1 MKKVIRWEKKRKKK
15 LFNFAYEEITK
26 SGTLMVKLRHNK
38 ETINMRIAK
47 EKEKNDSLSLAI
59 VVQFFTHIG
68 GL

>member
-1 MKKVIRWEKKRKKK
+1 M
-15 LFNFAYEEITK
+15 FNFAYEEITK